1 MYRYYKVNPFFL
13 SFFSSSVTEIQKVFL
28 STSTKST
35 LAPKYSAQLAEA
47 TKVIAEV
54 STFDFEFIPK
64 AKQDMCKAAVP
75 EACYSVF

>member
-1 MYRYYKVNPFFL
+1 MNGLINVPVLQVNPFFE
-13 SFFSSSVTEIQKVFL
+13 FFSSSVTEIQKVFL

-64 AKQDMCKAAVP
+64 AKQDVKRLP
-75 EACYSVF
+75 